1 MAEYRYL
8 IRISYKNRDSFQTW
22 KPARTAAQA
31 MIKALEAYKHRISHI
46 TSCCVIGQPIPV
58 CKRRRK
64 QQQAEQLPERAERYK
79 KPKPPKPPSVF
90 DI

>member
-1 MAEYRYL
+1 ML
-8 IRISYKNRDSFQTW
+8 GKIWIRAKN
-22 KPARTAAQA
+22 ANHA

-46 TSCCVIGQPIPV
+46 TSVCIIGQPIPV

-64 QQQAEQLPERAERYK
+64 RQQAEQLPDRADRYK
-79 KPKPPKPPSVF
+79 AKERPKPPSVF

>member
-1 MAEYRYL
+1 MGVNRYL
-8 IRISYKNRDSFQTW
+8 VKLSYRRQMQAKVWIRAKNASH
-22 KPARTAAQA
+22 A

-64 QQQAEQLPERAERYK
+64 QQQAEQLPDRAERYK
-79 KPKPPKPPSVF
+79 AKERPKPPSVF